1 MLFSVVGWS
10 SRREVRSSRRPD
22 GRHPTGGAGA
32 VVGAAA
38 GAAAAAAAATKAA
51 RVIII

>member
-38 GAAAAAAAATKAA
+38 GAAAEAAATKAA

>member
-1 MLFSVVGWS
+1 MVGWS
-10 SRREVRSSRRPD
+10 CRREVRSSRRPD

-38 GAAAAAAAATKAA
+38 GAAAEAAATKAA

>member
-1 MLFSVVGWS
+1 MLFSVVVWS
-10 SRREVRSSRRPD
+10 SRREVRRSRRPE
-22 GRHPTGGAGA
+22 GCHPTGGAGA

-38 GAAAAAAAATKAA
+38 GAAAEAVATKAA

>member
-22 GRHPTGGAGA
+22 GRHPIGGAGA

-38 GAAAAAAAATKAA
+38 GAAAEAAATKAA